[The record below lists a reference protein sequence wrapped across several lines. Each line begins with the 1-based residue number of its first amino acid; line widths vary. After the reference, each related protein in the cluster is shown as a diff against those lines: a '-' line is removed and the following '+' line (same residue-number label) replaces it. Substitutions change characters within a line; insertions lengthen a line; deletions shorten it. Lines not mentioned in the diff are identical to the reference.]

1 MYKQFQSIH
10 DPRYKKNMKNPSM
23 LLKERIGLLLEILES
38 ERKYVKYLNL
48 LYDGYY
54 QPLVHNK
61 EKLVADDHKDNLEH
75 GLVFQKK
82 AIAPDNVIKHM
93 FPENLTTIIRFNR
106 DFLDKLEQRFAF
118 SCPKKEDKSQV
129 AVGDR
134 DQSGEDSHETQ
145 AMFNLKIGDI
155 FKKTA
160 PFFKVYVSY
169 LAAYERS
176 MSVIRMQKA
185 NSKQFESWLKNRKKM
200 SWSEGLD
207 IASLLIMPCQRTP
220 RYQILLQNLL
230 ENTPYDHGDYDDLVD
245 AVQLVKECAEYQ
257 NAKIR
262 ETNNKMKVHQLSK
275 LFNLPDLIKPSR
287 RLVREGDLFLKNSK
301 HKQRAYL
308 FNDLLLVREMKKN
321 PLGMTSRSSPV
332 HPYSLL
338 DVNISQETPQT
349 LCVTFADDNGRDFGE
364 FEMIF
369 DSEQLKDDWKYDLKA
384 VLAELNSKKEYIM
397 QTQPDDARQMKQ
409 MSRLSL
415 GSNRN
420 PTQSNIAELRKSV
433 SVEKLFR

>member
-1 MYKQFQSIH
+1 
-10 DPRYKKNMKNPSM
+10 
-23 LLKERIGLLLEILES
+23 
-38 ERKYVKYLNL
+38 
-48 LYDGYY
+48 
-54 QPLVHNK
+54 
-61 EKLVADDHKDNLEH
+61 
-75 GLVFQKK
+75 
-82 AIAPDNVIKHM
+82 
-93 FPENLTTIIRFNR
+93 
-106 DFLDKLEQRFAF
+106 
-118 SCPKKEDKSQV
+118 
-129 AVGDR
+129 
-134 DQSGEDSHETQ
+134 
-145 AMFNLKIGDI
+145 
-155 FKKTA
+155 
-160 PFFKVYVSY
+160 

-433 SVEKLFR
+433 SVEKLFDDSPDMKEKDRKSANMKNFLNKLGINANNVGNTPSSPSNENVNNNTLSPTNAPTPDRGSRGRMSITRQSISGLASHLRNSFMGSADSENNRSFRRLSGNADSNVSSPTNDQDE